1 MSIGIALG
9 VTRDAILRVHHGVLE
24 VLNDLVALV
33 LGIEDGAVQVLCDL
47 SGLLD
52 GELVGGLGVPITLT
66 GSHLVG
72 QKLERRGKAL
82 VVQILLALNGHERTE
97 SPEKL

>member
-52 GELVGGLGVPITLT
+52 GELVGGLRVAITLT

-72 QKLERRGKAL
+72 QKLDRGREGPRSSNSAGAERPWEDR
-82 VVQILLALNGHERTE
+82 E
-97 SPEKL
+97 S